1 MDKSSRKALLVGMVG
16 LLLASGVALRVLSAA
31 DWDATIFVA
40 FGEDAAPTREYA
52 EERLGDVWLRT
63 VQGHDGKFFFVQAND
78 PWVIDPQENALV
90 LDRPL
95 YRSQRMLYPALA
107 GVGGLLPPAGVVWG
121 LLIVN
126 LLAMG
131 FGTWAVARLALEMDG
146 SVWWGLAFTLNLGFI
161 SEMTISGAG
170 VVSASLAFLALV
182 MVSKDRIWAAV
193 ALLSLAGLARE
204 AMLIAA
210 AGTAFWLWRKA
221 KRRDAVGVFVI
232 PTVVAAIWALY
243 LRIRIGLEPGVDQV
257 QEIGLP
263 LQGFIQAFANWID
276 DPFNLVV
283 GVSMLLVMA
292 LFTLRTLAS
301 SHLVGWAFLG
311 FVLLGVLFT
320 KQVWN
325 SWFDISRA
333 IAPVVTGYV
342 LLLLSSRRSP
352 GERSLPARPS
362 DSAHSGDGASS

>member
-1 MDKSSRKALLVGMVG
+1 MGSSTRQKALLVGLVG
-16 LLLASGVALRVLSAA
+16 LLLATGVALRVLSAA

-40 FGEDAAPTREYA
+40 FGEDAAPTRQYA

-78 PWVIDPQENALV
+78 PWIIDPQANAMV

-95 YRSQRMLYPALA
+95 YRSQRMLYPTLA
-107 GVGGLLPPAGVVWG
+107 GIGGLLPPAGVVWG
-121 LLIVN
+121 LLFVN

-131 FGTWAVARLALEMDG
+131 FGTWAVARLALEMGG

-161 SEMTISGAG
+161 SELTISGAG

-182 MVSKDRIWAAV
+182 MVLKDRVWAAV
-193 ALLSLAGLARE
+193 ALLSLAVLARE

-210 AGTAFWLWRKA
+210 VGTAFWLWRKERG
-221 KRRDAVGVFVI
+221 KEAVVI
-232 PTVVAAIWALY
+232 FLVPTLVAGLWALY
-243 LRIRIGLEPGVDQV
+243 LRMRIGLEPGVDQV

-263 LQGFIQAFANWID
+263 LQGFLQAFVNWVD

-283 GVSMLLVMA
+283 GVSMLLVMI
-292 LFTLRTLAS
+292 LYTRRTLTS

-311 FVLLGVLFT
+311 FVLLGLLFT

-325 SWFDISRA
+325 SWFDFSRA
-333 IAPVVTGYV
+333 IAPVITGYV
-342 LLLLSSRRSP
+342 LLLLSSRLSSH
-352 GERSLPARPS
+352 ERSLLAGPKDVTR
-362 DSAHSGDGASS
+362 G

>member
-1 MDKSSRKALLVGMVG
+1 MVNTSQKALLVGLVG
-16 LLLASGVALRVLSAA
+16 ILLATGVALRVLSAA
-31 DWDATIFVA
+31 DGDATIFIA
-40 FGEDAAPTREYA
+40 FGEDATPTREYA
-52 EERLGDVWLRT
+52 EERLGDVFLRT

-78 PWVIDPQENALV
+78 PWIIDPQENALV

-121 LLIVN
+121 LLILN

-131 FGTWAVARLALEMDG
+131 LGTWAVARLALEMGG

-170 VVSASLAFLALV
+170 VVSAGLAFLALV
-182 MVSKDRIWAAV
+182 MVLRDRFSAAV
-193 ALLSLAGLARE
+193 VLLSLAALARE

-210 AGTAFWLWRKA
+210 VGTAFWLWRKGR
-221 KRRDAVGVFVI
+221 RRDAVFAFLVPVL
-232 PTVVAAIWALY
+232 VAGLWALY
-243 LRIRIGLEPGVDQV
+243 LRMRIGLETGVDQV

-263 LQGFIQAFANWID
+263 LQGFIQAFANWVD

-292 LFTLRTLAS
+292 LYTRRTLAS

-311 FVLLGVLFT
+311 FVLLGLLFT
-320 KQVWN
+320 EQVWN

-333 IAPVVTGYV
+333 IGPVITGYV
-342 LLLLSSRRSP
+342 LLLLASRLNKLD
-352 GERSLPARPS
+352 RSLLSRS
-362 DSAHSGDGASS
+362 EDGSLGRELVGD

>member
-1 MDKSSRKALLVGMVG
+1 MVGTSQKALLVGLVG
-16 LLLASGVALRVLSAA
+16 LLLATGVALRVLSAA
-31 DWDATIFVA
+31 EGDATILVA
-40 FGEDAAPTREYA
+40 FGEDATPTREYA
-52 EERLGDVWLRT
+52 EERLGDIWLRT

-78 PWVIDPQENALV
+78 PWIIDPQANALV

-95 YRSQRMLYPALA
+95 YRSQRMLYPILA
-107 GVGGLLPPAGVVWG
+107 GAGGLLPPAGVVWG

-126 LLAMG
+126 LIAVG
-131 FGTWAVARLALEMDG
+131 FGTWAVARLALEMGG

-182 MVSKDRIWAAV
+182 MVLKDRMSV
-193 ALLSLAGLARE
+193 AIVLLSLAALARE

-210 AGTAFWLWRKA
+210 VGTAIWLWRKA
-221 KRRDAVGVFVI
+221 RRRDAVLAFLVPI
-232 PTVVAAIWALY
+232 LVAGLWALY
-243 LRIRIGLEPGVDQV
+243 VRVRIGLEPGVDQV

-263 LQGFIQAFANWID
+263 LQGFIQAFANWVD

-283 GVSMLLVMA
+283 GVSMLLLMA
-292 LFTLRTLAS
+292 LYTRRTLIS

-311 FVLLGVLFT
+311 FVLLGLLFT
-320 KQVWN
+320 RQVWN

-333 IAPVVTGYV
+333 IGPLITGYV
-342 LLLLSSRRSP
+342 LLVLSAGQNSE
-352 GERSLPARPS
+352 ERSLLSRDRDTIP
-362 DSAHSGDGASS
+362 